1 MRAVAR
7 AAAAVFSLS
16 VGALTGLAADDA
28 RADPG
33 PAGLA
38 HLAQAE
44 REARRERLGE
54 AAEWRRLV
62 HAHPTASNGWESEP
76 DGPAFYLSPRG
87 RFDPEAELFATLAAL
102 YADPSRGDKHALC
115 MFPARA
121 RFLAEVLALRGLPS
135 PRCEARDELFA
146 RLRPRRVVF
155 VFSSYH
161 VDSPASAFGH
171 VLLRIERDDRGLLRP
186 DAPRHPL
193 ADIGVDY
200 SADVGAENAVTY
212 ALKGLFGQF
221 PGTFKA
227 LPYAAKVREYQD
239 YESRDLW
246 EYELDLTADEKRT
259 FLEHLWELSAT
270 SFDYFYLSE
279 NCAYHV
285 IALLDVVRPSAGLL
299 ARLGSPALPT
309 DALRA
314 VWEAPGLVS
323 RVRYRPSLRT
333 VALARLGAL
342 APAHQALARA
352 LAAGESRDAALAA
365 LPEAARRDVLDA
377 ALDLLDLEH
386 HELLEAPDDDT
397 PARRQKLRLAL
408 ARAAV
413 PGESPELRLAPPPS
427 AAPHLG
433 HDARRVGLG
442 VGYASAGGAFFE
454 ARARLTLHDTLDRAD
469 GLPELASVEAL
480 AVTARAYPRARSP
493 RSVELESL
501 TVVRFEKL
509 APWTAAERGL
519 SYRLFVGGQ
528 RARDDGCASC
538 LVARVDGGVGLAVR
552 PEPSTVLYARAD
564 GALDAADGL
573 WGLDRRGF
581 RLALGPTA
589 GARVALG
596 ARAAVLGEARLAW
609 LPGAPAP
616 VTASAVFEAR
626 LSLSRSVAL
635 GVFARRQLVAA
646 DLGIS
651 SLIYF

>member
-7 AAAAVFSLS
+7 AAAVAFSLL
-16 VGALTGLAADDA
+16 VGALTSLAAAPA
-28 RADPG
+28 RADAG
-33 PAGLA
+33 PPGLA
-38 HLAQAE
+38 EAA
-44 REARRERLGE
+44 REARRARLAE
-54 AAEWRRLV
+54 TSEWRRLV

-76 DGPAFYLSPRG
+76 DGPAFYVSPRG

-102 YADPSRGDKHALC
+102 YADPARGDKHALC
-115 MFPARA
+115 KFPARA

-200 SADVGAENAVTY
+200 SADVGSENAVTY

-246 EYELDLTADEKRT
+246 EYELDLTEDEKRA
-259 FLEHLWELSAT
+259 FLEHLWELSGT

-299 ARLGSPALPT
+299 ARMGSPALPT

-342 APAHQALARA
+342 APAHRALARS
-352 LAAGESRDAALAA
+352 LAAGERQDAALAA
-365 LPEAARRDVLDA
+365 LPEDARRDVLDA

-386 HELLEAPDDDT
+386 HELLESPDDDS
-397 PARRQKLRLAL
+397 PARQQKLRLAM

-413 PGESPELRLAPPPS
+413 PGESPELHIAPPPS

-442 VGYASAGGAFFE
+442 VGYASAGGAFLE

-480 AVTARAYPRARSP
+480 AVTARAYPRP
-493 RSVELESL
+493 RSLELESL

-519 SYRLFVGGQ
+519 SYRLFVGGA

-538 LVARVDGGVGLAVR
+538 LVARVDGGVGLALR
-552 PEPSTVLYARAD
+552 PEASTVLYARAD

-596 ARAAVLGEARLAW
+596 ARAALLGEARLAW

-646 DLGIS
+646 DLGVS

>member
-7 AAAAVFSLS
+7 AAAVAFSLL
-16 VGALTGLAADDA
+16 VGALTSLAAAPA
-28 RADPG
+28 RADAG
-33 PAGLA
+33 PPGLA
-38 HLAQAE
+38 EAA
-44 REARRERLGE
+44 REARRARLAE
-54 AAEWRRLV
+54 TSEWRRLV

-76 DGPAFYLSPRG
+76 DGPAFYVSPRG

-102 YADPSRGDKHALC
+102 YADPARGDKHALC
-115 MFPARA
+115 KFPARA

-200 SADVGAENAVTY
+200 SADVGSENAVTY

-246 EYELDLTADEKRT
+246 EYELDLTEDEKRA
-259 FLEHLWELSAT
+259 FLEHLWELSGT

-299 ARLGSPALPT
+299 ARMGSPALPT

-342 APAHQALARA
+342 APAHRALARS
-352 LAAGESRDAALAA
+352 LAAGERQDAALAA
-365 LPEAARRDVLDA
+365 LPEDARRDVLDA

-386 HELLEAPDDDT
+386 HELLESPDDDS
-397 PARRQKLRLAL
+397 PARQQKLRLAM

-413 PGESPELRLAPPPS
+413 PGESPELHIAPPPS

-433 HDARRVGLG
+433 HDARCVGLG
-442 VGYASAGGAFFE
+442 VGYASAGGAFLE

-480 AVTARAYPRARSP
+480 AVTARAYPRP
-493 RSVELESL
+493 RSLELESL

-519 SYRLFVGGQ
+519 SYRLFVGGA

-538 LVARVDGGVGLAVR
+538 LVARVDGGVGLALR
-552 PEPSTVLYARAD
+552 PEASTVLYARAD

-596 ARAAVLGEARLAW
+596 ARAALLGEARLAW

-646 DLGIS
+646 DLGVS

>member
-7 AAAAVFSLS
+7 AAAVAFSLL
-16 VGALTGLAADDA
+16 VGALTSLAAAPA
-28 RADPG
+28 RADAG
-33 PAGLA
+33 PPGLA
-38 HLAQAE
+38 EAA
-44 REARRERLGE
+44 REARRARLAE
-54 AAEWRRLV
+54 TSEWRRLV

-76 DGPAFYLSPRG
+76 DGPAFYVSPRG

-102 YADPSRGDKHALC
+102 YADPARGDKHALC
-115 MFPARA
+115 KFPARA

-200 SADVGAENAVTY
+200 SADVGSENAVTY

-246 EYELDLTADEKRT
+246 EYELDLTEDEKRA
-259 FLEHLWELSAT
+259 FLEHLWELSGT

-299 ARLGSPALPT
+299 ARMGSPALPT

-342 APAHQALARA
+342 APAHRALARS
-352 LAAGESRDAALAA
+352 LAAGERQDAALAA
-365 LPEAARRDVLDA
+365 LPEDARRDVLDA

-386 HELLEAPDDDT
+386 HELLESPDDDS
-397 PARRQKLRLAL
+397 PARQQKLRLAM

-413 PGESPELRLAPPPS
+413 PGESPELHLAPPPS

-442 VGYASAGGAFFE
+442 VGYASAGGAFLE

-480 AVTARAYPRARSP
+480 AVTARAYPRP
-493 RSVELESL
+493 RSLELESL

-519 SYRLFVGGQ
+519 SYRLFVGGA

-538 LVARVDGGVGLAVR
+538 LVARVDGGVGLALR
-552 PEPSTVLYARAD
+552 PEASTVLYARAD

-596 ARAAVLGEARLAW
+596 ARAALLGEARLAW

-646 DLGIS
+646 DLGVS

>member
-7 AAAAVFSLS
+7 AAAAALSLS
-16 VGALTGLAADDA
+16 ASVSAGLAPADA
-28 RADPG
+28 RADVDPR
-33 PAGLA
+33 PAALA
-38 HLAQAE
+38 EAE
-44 REARRERLGE
+44 RDARRGRLGE
-54 AAEWRRLV
+54 TTEWRRLV
-62 HAHPTASNGWESEP
+62 LARPTATNGWESEP
-76 DGPAFYLSPRG
+76 DGAAFYLSPRG

-102 YADPSRGDKHALC
+102 YAEPARGDKHALC

-135 PRCEARDELFA
+135 PRCAARDDLFA
-146 RLRPRRVVF
+146 RLRPHRVVF
-155 VFSSYH
+155 VFSSHH

-200 SADVGAENAVTY
+200 SADVGTENAVTY

-246 EYELDLTADEKRT
+246 EYELALTADEKRT
-259 FLEHLWELSAT
+259 FLEHLWELSGT

-342 APAHQALARA
+342 APAHRALARR
-352 LAAGESRDAALAA
+352 LAVGEHDDAELAA

-377 ALDLLDLEH
+377 ALDLLDLDH
-386 HELLEAPDDDT
+386 KELLEAPDADT
-397 PARRQKLRLAL
+397 PARRQKLHLAL

-413 PGESPELRLAPPPS
+413 PGDSPELHVAPPPL

-433 HDARRVGLG
+433 HDARRVAIGA
-442 VGYASAGGAFFE
+442 GYASGGGAFLE
-454 ARARLTLHDTLDRAD
+454 ARARLTLHDTLDRSD
-469 GLPELASVEAL
+469 GLPALASVEAL

-493 RSVELESL
+493 RSLELESL

-519 SYRLFVGGQ
+519 SYRFFVGGE
-528 RARDDGCASC
+528 RARDDGCATC
-538 LVARVDGGVGLAVR
+538 LVARVDGGVGVALQ
-552 PEPSTVLYARAD
+552 PEAHTVLYARAD
-564 GALDAADGL
+564 AAFDAADGL
-573 WGLDRRGF
+573 VGLDRRGF
-581 RLALGPTA
+581 RVGLGPTA
-589 GARVALG
+589 GARVGLG
-596 ARAAVLGEARLAW
+596 RRAALLGEARLAW
-609 LPGAPAP
+609 LPGAPSPA
-616 VTASAVFEAR
+616 TAAAVFEAR